1 MRYLIIPLLFL
12 SGCWTS
18 NRQEQ
23 EATTRTT
30 DRVGIERGQPTQITE
45 TVVERKTIDSQAQS
59 GVDVGKAVAAGMAAV
74 KGDIM
79 GAIASMKPADP
90 PRDSGLDGTT
100 GGLMAGA
107 VSLGIIALREWAAKR
122 AAAKDAEEGW
132 QKAQEAHKREV
143 EMAKQLP
150 PPAQDHA

>member
-1 MRYLIIPLLFL
+1 MRYLLLPLLLL
-12 SGCWTS
+12 SGCVSS

-45 TVVERKTIDSQAQS
+45 TVVERKTVDVQAQT
-59 GVDVGKAVAAGMAAV
+59 GVDVGKAIAAGMAAV
-74 KGDIM
+74 KGDIL

-90 PRDSGLDGTT
+90 PKATGLDGTT

-107 VSLGIIALREWAAKR
+107 ASLGLIALREWAAKR

-150 PPAQDHA
+150 PPVQA